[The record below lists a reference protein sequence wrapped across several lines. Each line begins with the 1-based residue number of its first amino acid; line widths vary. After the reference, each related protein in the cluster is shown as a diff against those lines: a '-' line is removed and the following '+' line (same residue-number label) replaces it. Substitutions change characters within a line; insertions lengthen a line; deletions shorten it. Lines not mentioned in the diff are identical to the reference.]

1 MSKKAL
7 WIEAIVFLAFIF
19 AFFILNTALPDR
31 EFSEQENRSLQ
42 QRPAFSFDELFSGQY
57 TKDFEAY
64 TTDQFTLRDEWIT
77 LKAASE
83 LALGKRQNNGMFL
96 CDGGTIIEPYEA
108 PEDGKL
114 EANMEAL
121 NKLVANTDADVYF
134 ALIPGKSDIWAHMLP
149 QNAPRDSEK
158 AAIDYCYSLSD
169 AVNVDI
175 YGKLEEHSSEYIYY
189 RTDHHWTTHGA
200 YLAYEQFCALKG
212 LTPFD
217 PSAEQTVE
225 VPDFYGT
232 HYSATRFWNAEPD
245 TITYYS
251 LDNPMTIYQLTGEAS
266 FEPVET
272 VQLMDPDKLETQD
285 KYGAFLHGNNGYSVI
300 EGDGEGSILV
310 VKDSYGNC
318 FVPYLTKNY
327 AKIGVVDFRDFHYGL
342 DTTIEKEGYD
352 QILILYN
359 FQTFMSD
366 RDVIN
371 LIRPST
377 LQ

>member
-175 YGKLEEHSSEYIYY
+175 YGKLEEHSGEYIYY
-189 RTDHHWTTHGA
+189 RTDHHWTTLGA
-200 YLAYEQFCALKG
+200 YYGFSALAESMG
-212 LTPFD
+212 LDCPD
-217 PSAEQTVE
+217 ISEYGGRETVSE
-225 VPDFYGT
+225 EFYGT
-232 HYSATRFWNAEPD
+232 SWSSSGFSWVEPD
-245 TITYYS
+245 SMEIFVTEPEGLEITNYPQGS
-251 LDNPMTIYQLTGEAS
+251 
-266 FEPVET
+266 PVEG
-272 VQLMDPDKLETQD
+272 QLYDWSRLEVKD
-285 KYGAFLHGNNGYSVI
+285 KYSFFYGGNTPLLEIETGVEGAPSLLILRDSYMDSLSPFLLEGYSRIHILDLRYYRASLSDYIAQNGFDDVLVCY
-300 EGDGEGSILV
+300 SIDNFST
-310 VKDSYGNC
+310 DSNIFLLG
-318 FVPYLTKNY
+318 
-327 AKIGVVDFRDFHYGL
+327 R
-342 DTTIEKEGYD
+342 
-352 QILILYN
+352 
-359 FQTFMSD
+359 
-366 RDVIN
+366 
-371 LIRPST
+371 
-377 LQ
+377 

>member
-175 YGKLEEHSSEYIYY
+175 YGKLEEHSGEYIYY
-189 RTDHHWTTHGA
+189 RTDHHWTTLGA
-200 YLAYEQFCALKG
+200 YYGFSALAESMG
-212 LTPFD
+212 LDCPD
-217 PSAEQTVE
+217 ISEYGGRETVSE
-225 VPDFYGT
+225 EFYGT
-232 HYSATRFWNAEPD
+232 SWSSSGFSWVEPD
-245 TITYYS
+245 SMEIFVTEPEGLEITNYPQGS
-251 LDNPMTIYQLTGEAS
+251 
-266 FEPVET
+266 PVEG
-272 VQLMDPDKLETQD
+272 QLYDWSRLEVKD
-285 KYGAFLHGNNGYSVI
+285 KYSFFYGGNTPLLEI
-300 EGDGEGSILV
+300 ETGVEDAPSLLILR
-310 VKDSYGNC
+310 DSYMDSLSP
-318 FVPYLTKNY
+318 FLLASYSR
-327 AKIGVVDFRDFHYGL
+327 IHIL
-342 DTTIEKEGYD
+342 DLRYYRASLSDYIAQNGFDDVLVCYSID
-352 QILILYN
+352 N
-359 FQTFMSD
+359 F
-366 RDVIN
+366 
-371 LIRPST
+371 ST
-377 LQ
+377 DSNIFLLGR

>member
-108 PEDGKL
+108 PEDDKL

-175 YGKLEEHSSEYIYY
+175 YGKLEEHSGEYIYY
-189 RTDHHWTTHGA
+189 RTDHHWTTLGA
-200 YLAYEQFCALKG
+200 YYGFSALAESMG
-212 LTPFD
+212 LDCPD
-217 PSAEQTVE
+217 ISEYGGRETVSE
-225 VPDFYGT
+225 EFYGT
-232 HYSATRFWNAEPD
+232 SWSSSGFSWVEPD
-245 TITYYS
+245 SMEIFVTEPEGLEITNYPQGS
-251 LDNPMTIYQLTGEAS
+251 
-266 FEPVET
+266 PVEG
-272 VQLMDPDKLETQD
+272 QLYDWSRLEVKD
-285 KYGAFLHGNNGYSVI
+285 KYSFFYGGNTPLLEIETGVEGAPSLL
-300 EGDGEGSILV
+300 ILR
-310 VKDSYGNC
+310 DSYMDSLSP
-318 FVPYLTKNY
+318 FLLASYSR
-327 AKIGVVDFRDFHYGL
+327 IHIL
-342 DTTIEKEGYD
+342 DLRYYRASLSDYIAQNGFDDVLVCYSID
-352 QILILYN
+352 N
-359 FQTFMSD
+359 F
-366 RDVIN
+366 
-371 LIRPST
+371 ST
-377 LQ
+377 DSNIFLLGR

>member
-19 AFFILNTALPDR
+19 AFFILNTAQPDR

-57 TKDFEAY
+57 TKDFETY

-175 YGKLEEHSSEYIYY
+175 YGKLEEHSGEYIYY
-189 RTDHHWTTHGA
+189 RTDHHWTTLGA
-200 YLAYEQFCALKG
+200 YYGFSALAESMG
-212 LTPFD
+212 LDCPD
-217 PSAEQTVE
+217 ISEYGGRETVSE
-225 VPDFYGT
+225 EFYGT
-232 HYSATRFWNAEPD
+232 SWSSSGFSWVEPD
-245 TITYYS
+245 SMEIFVTEPEGLEITNYPQGS
-251 LDNPMTIYQLTGEAS
+251 
-266 FEPVET
+266 PVEG
-272 VQLMDPDKLETQD
+272 QLYDWSRLEVKD
-285 KYGAFLHGNNGYSVI
+285 KYSFFYGGNTPLLEIETGVEGAPSLL
-300 EGDGEGSILV
+300 ILR
-310 VKDSYGNC
+310 DSYMDSLSPFLLASYSRIHILDLRYYRASLSDYIAQNG
-318 FVPYLTKNY
+318 
-327 AKIGVVDFRDFHYGL
+327 FHDVLVCYSI
-342 DTTIEKEGYD
+342 D
-352 QILILYN
+352 N
-359 FQTFMSD
+359 F
-366 RDVIN
+366 
-371 LIRPST
+371 ST
-377 LQ
+377 DSNIFLLGR

>member
-42 QRPAFSFDELFSGQY
+42 QRPPFSFDELFSGQY

-169 AVNVDI
+169 AVNVDV
-175 YGKLEEHSSEYIYY
+175 YGKLEEHSGEYIYY
-189 RTDHHWTTHGA
+189 RTDHHWTTLGA
-200 YLAYEQFCALKG
+200 YYGFSALAESMG
-212 LTPFD
+212 LDCPD
-217 PSAEQTVE
+217 ISEYSGRETVSE
-225 VPDFYGT
+225 EFYGT
-232 HYSATRFWNAEPD
+232 SWSSSGFSWVEPD
-245 TITYYS
+245 SMEIFVTEPEGLEITNYPQGS
-251 LDNPMTIYQLTGEAS
+251 
-266 FEPVET
+266 PVEG
-272 VQLMDPDKLETQD
+272 QLYDWSRLEVKD
-285 KYGAFLHGNNGYSVI
+285 KYSFFYGGNTPLLEI
-300 EGDGEGSILV
+300 ETGVEDAPSLLILR
-310 VKDSYGNC
+310 DSYMDSLSP
-318 FVPYLTKNY
+318 FLLASYSR
-327 AKIGVVDFRDFHYGL
+327 IHIL
-342 DTTIEKEGYD
+342 DLRYYRASLSDYIAQNGFDDVLVCYSID
-352 QILILYN
+352 N
-359 FQTFMSD
+359 F
-366 RDVIN
+366 
-371 LIRPST
+371 ST
-377 LQ
+377 DSNIFLLGR

>member
-175 YGKLEEHSSEYIYY
+175 YGALEEHSGEYIYY
-189 RTDHHWTTHGA
+189 RTDHHWTTLGA
-200 YLAYEQFCALKG
+200 YYGFSALAESMG
-212 LTPFD
+212 LDCPD
-217 PSAEQTVE
+217 ISEYGGRETVSE
-225 VPDFYGT
+225 DFYGT
-232 HYSATRFWNAEPD
+232 SWSSSGFSWVEPD
-245 TITYYS
+245 SMEIFVTEPEGLEITNYPQGS
-251 LDNPMTIYQLTGEAS
+251 
-266 FEPVET
+266 PVEG
-272 VQLMDPDKLETQD
+272 QLYDWSRLEVKD
-285 KYGAFLHGNNGYSVI
+285 KYSFFYGGNTPLLEIETGVEGAPSLL
-300 EGDGEGSILV
+300 ILR
-310 VKDSYGNC
+310 DSYMDSLSP
-318 FVPYLTKNY
+318 FLLESYSR
-327 AKIGVVDFRDFHYGL
+327 IHIL
-342 DTTIEKEGYD
+342 DLRYYRASLSDYIAQNGFDDVLVCYSID
-352 QILILYN
+352 N
-359 FQTFMSD
+359 F
-366 RDVIN
+366 
-371 LIRPST
+371 ST
-377 LQ
+377 DSNIFLLGR

>member
-175 YGKLEEHSSEYIYY
+175 YGKLEEHSGEYIYY
-189 RTDHHWTTHGA
+189 RTDHHWTTLGA
-200 YLAYEQFCALKG
+200 YYGFSALAESMG
-212 LTPFD
+212 LDCPD
-217 PSAEQTVE
+217 ISEYGGRETVSE
-225 VPDFYGT
+225 EFYGT
-232 HYSATRFWNAEPD
+232 SWSSSGFSWVEPD
-245 TITYYS
+245 SMEIFVTEPEGLEITNYPQGS
-251 LDNPMTIYQLTGEAS
+251 
-266 FEPVET
+266 PVEG
-272 VQLMDPDKLETQD
+272 QLYDWSRLEVKD
-285 KYGAFLHGNNGYSVI
+285 KYSFFYGGNTPLLEIETGVEGAPSLL
-300 EGDGEGSILV
+300 ILR
-310 VKDSYGNC
+310 DSYMDSLSP
-318 FVPYLTKNY
+318 FLLASYSR
-327 AKIGVVDFRDFHYGL
+327 IHIL
-342 DTTIEKEGYD
+342 DLRYYRASLSDYIAQNGFDDVLVCYSID
-352 QILILYN
+352 N
-359 FQTFMSD
+359 F
-366 RDVIN
+366 
-371 LIRPST
+371 ST
-377 LQ
+377 DSNIFLLGR

>member
-175 YGKLEEHSSEYIYY
+175 YGKLEEHSGEYIYY
-189 RTDHHWTTHGA
+189 RTDHHWTTLGA
-200 YLAYEQFCALKG
+200 YYGFSALAESMG
-212 LTPFD
+212 LDCPD
-217 PSAEQTVE
+217 ISEYGGRETVSE
-225 VPDFYGT
+225 DFYGT
-232 HYSATRFWNAEPD
+232 SWSSSGFSWVEPD
-245 TITYYS
+245 SMEIFVTEPEGLEITNYPQGS
-251 LDNPMTIYQLTGEAS
+251 
-266 FEPVET
+266 PVEG
-272 VQLMDPDKLETQD
+272 QLYDWSRLEVKD
-285 KYGAFLHGNNGYSVI
+285 KYSFFYGGNTPLLEIETGVEGAPSLLILRDSYMDSLSPFLLEGYSRIHILDLRYYRASLSDYIAQNGFDDVLVCY
-300 EGDGEGSILV
+300 SIDNFST
-310 VKDSYGNC
+310 DSNIFLLG
-318 FVPYLTKNY
+318 
-327 AKIGVVDFRDFHYGL
+327 R
-342 DTTIEKEGYD
+342 
-352 QILILYN
+352 
-359 FQTFMSD
+359 
-366 RDVIN
+366 
-371 LIRPST
+371 
-377 LQ
+377 

>member
-175 YGKLEEHSSEYIYY
+175 YGKLEEHSGEYIYY
-189 RTDHHWTTHGA
+189 RTDHHWTTLGA
-200 YLAYEQFCALKG
+200 YYGFSALAESMG
-212 LTPFD
+212 LDCPD
-217 PSAEQTVE
+217 ISEYSGRETVSE
-225 VPDFYGT
+225 EFYGT
-232 HYSATRFWNAEPD
+232 SWSSSGFSWVEPD
-245 TITYYS
+245 SMEIFVTEPEGLEITNYPQGS
-251 LDNPMTIYQLTGEAS
+251 
-266 FEPVET
+266 PVEG
-272 VQLMDPDKLETQD
+272 QLYDWSRLEVKD
-285 KYGAFLHGNNGYSVI
+285 KYSFFYGGNTPLLEI
-300 EGDGEGSILV
+300 ETGVEDAPSLLILR
-310 VKDSYGNC
+310 DSYMDSLSP
-318 FVPYLTKNY
+318 FLLASYSR
-327 AKIGVVDFRDFHYGL
+327 IHIL
-342 DTTIEKEGYD
+342 DLRYYRASLSDYIAQNGFDDVLVCYSID
-352 QILILYN
+352 N
-359 FQTFMSD
+359 F
-366 RDVIN
+366 
-371 LIRPST
+371 ST
-377 LQ
+377 DSNIFLLGR

>member
-57 TKDFEAY
+57 TKDFETY

-175 YGKLEEHSSEYIYY
+175 YGKLEEHSGEYIYY
-189 RTDHHWTTHGA
+189 RTDHHWTTLGA
-200 YLAYEQFCALKG
+200 YYGFSALAESMG
-212 LTPFD
+212 LDCPD
-217 PSAEQTVE
+217 ISEYSGRETVSE
-225 VPDFYGT
+225 EFYGT
-232 HYSATRFWNAEPD
+232 SWSYSGFSWVEPD
-245 TITYYS
+245 SMEIFVTEPEGLEITNYPQGS
-251 LDNPMTIYQLTGEAS
+251 
-266 FEPVET
+266 PVEG
-272 VQLMDPDKLETQD
+272 QLYDWSRLEVKD
-285 KYGAFLHGNNGYSVI
+285 KYSFFYGGNTPLLEIETGVEGAPSLL
-300 EGDGEGSILV
+300 ILR
-310 VKDSYGNC
+310 DSYMDSLSP
-318 FVPYLTKNY
+318 FLLASYSR
-327 AKIGVVDFRDFHYGL
+327 IHIL
-342 DTTIEKEGYD
+342 DLRYYRASLSDYIAQNGFDDVLVCYSID
-352 QILILYN
+352 N
-359 FQTFMSD
+359 F
-366 RDVIN
+366 
-371 LIRPST
+371 ST
-377 LQ
+377 DSNIFLLGR

>member
-7 WIEAIVFLAFIF
+7 WIEAILFLAFIF

-42 QRPAFSFDELFSGQY
+42 QRPPFSFDELFSGQY

-175 YGKLEEHSSEYIYY
+175 YGKLEEHSGEYIYY
-189 RTDHHWTTHGA
+189 RTDHHWTTLGA
-200 YLAYEQFCALKG
+200 YYGFSALAESMCLDCPDISEYSGRE
-212 LTPFD
+212 
-217 PSAEQTVE
+217 TVSE
-225 VPDFYGT
+225 EFYGT
-232 HYSATRFWNAEPD
+232 SWSSSGFSWVEPD
-245 TITYYS
+245 SMEIFVTEPEGLEITNYPQGS
-251 LDNPMTIYQLTGEAS
+251 
-266 FEPVET
+266 PVEG
-272 VQLMDPDKLETQD
+272 QLYDWSRLEVKD
-285 KYGAFLHGNNGYSVI
+285 KYSFFYGGNTPLLEIETGVEGAPSLL
-300 EGDGEGSILV
+300 ILR
-310 VKDSYGNC
+310 DSYMDSLSP
-318 FVPYLTKNY
+318 FLLASYSR
-327 AKIGVVDFRDFHYGL
+327 IHIL
-342 DTTIEKEGYD
+342 DLRYYRASLSDYIAQNGFDDVLVCYSID
-352 QILILYN
+352 N
-359 FQTFMSD
+359 F
-366 RDVIN
+366 
-371 LIRPST
+371 ST
-377 LQ
+377 DSNIFLLGR

>member
-57 TKDFEAY
+57 TKDFETY

-175 YGKLEEHSSEYIYY
+175 YGKLEEHSGEYIYY
-189 RTDHHWTTHGA
+189 RTDHQWTTLGA
-200 YLAYEQFCALKG
+200 YYGFSALAESMG
-212 LTPFD
+212 LDCPD
-217 PSAEQTVE
+217 ISEYSGRETVSE
-225 VPDFYGT
+225 EFYGT
-232 HYSATRFWNAEPD
+232 SWSSSGFSWVEPD
-245 TITYYS
+245 SMEIFVTEPEGLEITNYPQGS
-251 LDNPMTIYQLTGEAS
+251 
-266 FEPVET
+266 PVEG
-272 VQLMDPDKLETQD
+272 QLYDWSRLEVKD
-285 KYGAFLHGNNGYSVI
+285 KYSFFYGGNTPLLEIETGVEGAPSLL
-300 EGDGEGSILV
+300 ILR
-310 VKDSYGNC
+310 DSYMDSLSP
-318 FVPYLTKNY
+318 FLLESYSR
-327 AKIGVVDFRDFHYGL
+327 IHIL
-342 DTTIEKEGYD
+342 DLRYYRASLSDYID
-352 QILILYN
+352 QNGFDDVLVCYSIDN
-359 FQTFMSD
+359 F
-366 RDVIN
+366 
-371 LIRPST
+371 ST
-377 LQ
+377 DSNIFLLGR

>member
-1 MSKKAL
+1 MSKRAC
-7 WIEAIVFLAFIF
+7 IVTTVLFLVFIGGF
-19 AFFILNTALPDR
+19 CLLISVMPDR
-31 EFSEQENRSLQ
+31 TFSEQENRSLQ

-175 YGKLEEHSSEYIYY
+175 YGKLEEHSGEYIYY
-189 RTDHHWTTHGA
+189 RTDHHWTTLGA
-200 YLAYEQFCALKG
+200 YYGFSALAESMG
-212 LTPFD
+212 LDCPD
-217 PSAEQTVE
+217 ISEYGGRETVSE
-225 VPDFYGT
+225 EFYGT
-232 HYSATRFWNAEPD
+232 SWSSSGFSWVEPD
-245 TITYYS
+245 SMEIFVTEPEGLEITNYPQGS
-251 LDNPMTIYQLTGEAS
+251 
-266 FEPVET
+266 PVEG
-272 VQLMDPDKLETQD
+272 QLYDWSRLEVKD
-285 KYGAFLHGNNGYSVI
+285 KYSFFYGGNTPLLEI
-300 EGDGEGSILV
+300 ETGVEDAPSLLILR
-310 VKDSYGNC
+310 DSYMDSLSP
-318 FVPYLTKNY
+318 FLLESYSR
-327 AKIGVVDFRDFHYGL
+327 IHIL
-342 DTTIEKEGYD
+342 DLRYYRASLSDYIAQNGFDDVLVCYSID
-352 QILILYN
+352 N
-359 FQTFMSD
+359 F
-366 RDVIN
+366 
-371 LIRPST
+371 ST
-377 LQ
+377 DSNIFLLGR

>member
-189 RTDHHWTTHGA
+189 RTDHHWTTLGA
-200 YLAYEQFCALKG
+200 YYGFSALAESMG
-212 LTPFD
+212 LDCPD
-217 PSAEQTVE
+217 ISEYGGRETVSE
-225 VPDFYGT
+225 DFYGT
-232 HYSATRFWNAEPD
+232 SWSSSGFSWVEPD
-245 TITYYS
+245 SMEIFVTEPEGLEITNYPQGS
-251 LDNPMTIYQLTGEAS
+251 
-266 FEPVET
+266 PVEG
-272 VQLMDPDKLETQD
+272 QLYDWSRLEVKD
-285 KYGAFLHGNNGYSVI
+285 KYSFFYGGNTPLLEI
-300 EGDGEGSILV
+300 ETGVEDAPSLLILR
-310 VKDSYGNC
+310 DSYMDSLSP
-318 FVPYLTKNY
+318 FLLASYSR
-327 AKIGVVDFRDFHYGL
+327 IHIL
-342 DTTIEKEGYD
+342 DLRYYRASLSDYIAQNGFDDVLVCYSID
-352 QILILYN
+352 N
-359 FQTFMSD
+359 F
-366 RDVIN
+366 
-371 LIRPST
+371 ST
-377 LQ
+377 DSNIFLLGR

>member
-189 RTDHHWTTHGA
+189 RTDHHWTTLGA
-200 YLAYEQFCALKG
+200 YYGFSALAESMG
-212 LTPFD
+212 LDCPD
-217 PSAEQTVE
+217 ISEYGGRETVSE
-225 VPDFYGT
+225 EFYGT
-232 HYSATRFWNAEPD
+232 SWSSSGFSWVEPD
-245 TITYYS
+245 SMEIFVTEPEGLEITNYPQGS
-251 LDNPMTIYQLTGEAS
+251 
-266 FEPVET
+266 PVEG
-272 VQLMDPDKLETQD
+272 QLYDWSRLEVKD
-285 KYGAFLHGNNGYSVI
+285 KYSFFYGGNTPLLEIETGVEGAPSLL
-300 EGDGEGSILV
+300 ILR
-310 VKDSYGNC
+310 DSYMDSLSP
-318 FVPYLTKNY
+318 FLLESYSR
-327 AKIGVVDFRDFHYGL
+327 IHIL
-342 DTTIEKEGYD
+342 DLRYYRASLSDYIAQNGFDDVLVCYSID
-352 QILILYN
+352 N
-359 FQTFMSD
+359 F
-366 RDVIN
+366 
-371 LIRPST
+371 ST
-377 LQ
+377 DSNIFLLGR

>member
-42 QRPAFSFDELFSGQY
+42 QRPPFSFDELFSGQY

-175 YGKLEEHSSEYIYY
+175 YGKLEEHSGEYIYY
-189 RTDHHWTTHGA
+189 RTDHHWTTLGA
-200 YLAYEQFCALKG
+200 YYGFSALAESMG
-212 LTPFD
+212 LDCPD
-217 PSAEQTVE
+217 ISEYGGRETVSE
-225 VPDFYGT
+225 EFYGT
-232 HYSATRFWNAEPD
+232 SWSSSGFSWVEPD
-245 TITYYS
+245 SMEIFVTEPEGLEITNYPQGS
-251 LDNPMTIYQLTGEAS
+251 
-266 FEPVET
+266 PVEG
-272 VQLMDPDKLETQD
+272 QLYDWSRLEVKD
-285 KYGAFLHGNNGYSVI
+285 KYSFFFGGNTPLLEI
-300 EGDGEGSILV
+300 ETGVEDAPSLLILR
-310 VKDSYGNC
+310 DSYMDSLSP
-318 FVPYLTKNY
+318 FLLASYSR
-327 AKIGVVDFRDFHYGL
+327 IHIL
-342 DTTIEKEGYD
+342 DLRYYRASLSDYIAQNGFDDVLVCYSID
-352 QILILYN
+352 N
-359 FQTFMSD
+359 F
-366 RDVIN
+366 
-371 LIRPST
+371 ST
-377 LQ
+377 DSNIFLLGR

>member
-42 QRPAFSFDELFSGQY
+42 QRPPFSFDELFSGQY

-189 RTDHHWTTHGA
+189 RTDHHWTTLGA
-200 YLAYEQFCALKG
+200 YYGFSALAESMG
-212 LTPFD
+212 LDCPD
-217 PSAEQTVE
+217 ISEYSGRETVSE
-225 VPDFYGT
+225 EFYGT
-232 HYSATRFWNAEPD
+232 SWSSSGFSWVEPD
-245 TITYYS
+245 SMEIFVTEPEGLEITNYPQGS
-251 LDNPMTIYQLTGEAS
+251 
-266 FEPVET
+266 PVEG
-272 VQLMDPDKLETQD
+272 QLYDWSRLEVKD
-285 KYGAFLHGNNGYSVI
+285 KYSFFYGGNTPLLEIETGVEGAPSLL
-300 EGDGEGSILV
+300 ILR
-310 VKDSYGNC
+310 DSYMDSLSP
-318 FVPYLTKNY
+318 FLLESYSR
-327 AKIGVVDFRDFHYGL
+327 IHIL
-342 DTTIEKEGYD
+342 DLRYYRASLSYYID
-352 QILILYN
+352 QNGFDDVLVCYSIDN
-359 FQTFMSD
+359 F
-366 RDVIN
+366 
-371 LIRPST
+371 ST
-377 LQ
+377 DSNIFLLGR

>member
-189 RTDHHWTTHGA
+189 RTDHHWTTLGA
-200 YLAYEQFCALKG
+200 YYGFSALAESMG
-212 LTPFD
+212 LDCPD
-217 PSAEQTVE
+217 ISEYGGRETVSE
-225 VPDFYGT
+225 EFYGT
-232 HYSATRFWNAEPD
+232 SWSSSGFSWVEPD
-245 TITYYS
+245 SMEIFVTEPDGLEITNYPQGS
-251 LDNPMTIYQLTGEAS
+251 
-266 FEPVET
+266 PVEG
-272 VQLMDPDKLETQD
+272 QLYDWSRLEVKD
-285 KYGAFLHGNNGYSVI
+285 KYSFFYGGNTPLLEIETGVEGAPSLLILRDSYMDSLSPFLLEGYSRIHILDLRYYRASLSDYIAQNGFDDVLVCY
-300 EGDGEGSILV
+300 SIDNFST
-310 VKDSYGNC
+310 DSNIFLLG
-318 FVPYLTKNY
+318 
-327 AKIGVVDFRDFHYGL
+327 R
-342 DTTIEKEGYD
+342 
-352 QILILYN
+352 
-359 FQTFMSD
+359 
-366 RDVIN
+366 
-371 LIRPST
+371 
-377 LQ
+377 

>member
-175 YGKLEEHSSEYIYY
+175 YGKLEEHSGEYIYY
-189 RTDHHWTTHGA
+189 RTDHHWTTLGA
-200 YLAYEQFCALKG
+200 YYGFSALAESMG
-212 LTPFD
+212 LDCPD
-217 PSAEQTVE
+217 ISEYSGRETVSE
-225 VPDFYGT
+225 EFYGT
-232 HYSATRFWNAEPD
+232 SWSSSGFSWVEPD
-245 TITYYS
+245 SMEIFVMEPEGLEITNYPQGS
-251 LDNPMTIYQLTGEAS
+251 
-266 FEPVET
+266 PVEG
-272 VQLMDPDKLETQD
+272 QLYDWSRLEVKD
-285 KYGAFLHGNNGYSVI
+285 KYSFFYGGNTPLLEIETGVEGAPSLL
-300 EGDGEGSILV
+300 ILR
-310 VKDSYGNC
+310 DSYMDSLSP
-318 FVPYLTKNY
+318 FLLESHSR
-327 AKIGVVDFRDFHYGL
+327 IHIL
-342 DTTIEKEGYD
+342 DLRYYRASLSDYIAQNGFDDVLVCYSID
-352 QILILYN
+352 N
-359 FQTFMSD
+359 FFTDSNIFLLG
-366 RDVIN
+366 R
-371 LIRPST
+371 
-377 LQ
+377 

>member
-7 WIEAIVFLAFIF
+7 WIEAILFLAFIF

-108 PEDGKL
+108 PEDDKL

-175 YGKLEEHSSEYIYY
+175 YGKLEEHSGEYIYY
-189 RTDHHWTTHGA
+189 RTDHHWTTLGA
-200 YLAYEQFCALKG
+200 YYGFSALAESMG
-212 LTPFD
+212 LDCPD
-217 PSAEQTVE
+217 ISEYGGRETVSE
-225 VPDFYGT
+225 EFYGT
-232 HYSATRFWNAEPD
+232 SWSSSGFSWVEPD
-245 TITYYS
+245 SMEIFVTEPEGLEITNYPQGS
-251 LDNPMTIYQLTGEAS
+251 
-266 FEPVET
+266 PVEG
-272 VQLMDPDKLETQD
+272 QLYDWSRLEVKD
-285 KYGAFLHGNNGYSVI
+285 KYSFFYGGNTPLLEIETGVEGAPSLL
-300 EGDGEGSILV
+300 ILR
-310 VKDSYGNC
+310 DSYMDSLSP
-318 FVPYLTKNY
+318 FLLESYSR
-327 AKIGVVDFRDFHYGL
+327 IHIL
-342 DTTIEKEGYD
+342 DLRYYRASLSDYID
-352 QILILYN
+352 QNGFDDVLVCYSIDN
-359 FQTFMSD
+359 F
-366 RDVIN
+366 
-371 LIRPST
+371 ST
-377 LQ
+377 DSNIFLLGR

>member
-57 TKDFEAY
+57 TKDFETY

-83 LALGKRQNNGMFL
+83 LALGKQQNNGMFL

-175 YGKLEEHSSEYIYY
+175 YGKLEEHSGEYIYY
-189 RTDHHWTTHGA
+189 RTDHHWTTLGA
-200 YLAYEQFCALKG
+200 YYGFSALAESMG
-212 LTPFD
+212 LDCPD
-217 PSAEQTVE
+217 ISEYSGRETVSE
-225 VPDFYGT
+225 EFYGT
-232 HYSATRFWNAEPD
+232 SWSSSGFSWVEPD
-245 TITYYS
+245 SMEIFVTEPEGLEITNYPQGS
-251 LDNPMTIYQLTGEAS
+251 
-266 FEPVET
+266 PVEG
-272 VQLMDPDKLETQD
+272 QLYDWSRLEVKD
-285 KYGAFLHGNNGYSVI
+285 KYSFFYGGNTPLLEI
-300 EGDGEGSILV
+300 ETGVEDAPSLLILR
-310 VKDSYGNC
+310 DSYMDSLSP
-318 FVPYLTKNY
+318 FLLESYSR
-327 AKIGVVDFRDFHYGL
+327 IHIL
-342 DTTIEKEGYD
+342 DLRYYRASLSDYIAQNGFDDVLVCYSID
-352 QILILYN
+352 N
-359 FQTFMSD
+359 F
-366 RDVIN
+366 
-371 LIRPST
+371 ST
-377 LQ
+377 DSNIFLLGR

>member
-175 YGKLEEHSSEYIYY
+175 YGKLEEHSGEYIYY
-189 RTDHHWTTHGA
+189 RTDHHWTTLGA
-200 YLAYEQFCALKG
+200 YYGFSALAESMG
-212 LTPFD
+212 LDCPD
-217 PSAEQTVE
+217 ISEYGGRETVSE
-225 VPDFYGT
+225 EFYGT
-232 HYSATRFWNAEPD
+232 SWSSSGFSWVEPD
-245 TITYYS
+245 SMEIFVTEPEGLEITNYPQGS
-251 LDNPMTIYQLTGEAS
+251 
-266 FEPVET
+266 PVEG
-272 VQLMDPDKLETQD
+272 QLYDWSRLEVKD
-285 KYGAFLHGNNGYSVI
+285 KYSFFYGGNTPLLEIETGVEGAPSLL
-300 EGDGEGSILV
+300 ILR
-310 VKDSYGNC
+310 DSYMDSLSP
-318 FVPYLTKNY
+318 FLLESYSR
-327 AKIGVVDFRDFHYGL
+327 IHIL
-342 DTTIEKEGYD
+342 DLRYYRASLSDYIAQNGFDDVLVCYSID
-352 QILILYN
+352 N
-359 FQTFMSD
+359 F
-366 RDVIN
+366 
-371 LIRPST
+371 ST
-377 LQ
+377 DSNIFLLGR

>member
-19 AFFILNTALPDR
+19 AFFILNTAQPDR

-42 QRPAFSFDELFSGQY
+42 QRPPFSFDELFSGQY

-175 YGKLEEHSSEYIYY
+175 YGKLEEHSGEYIYY
-189 RTDHHWTTHGA
+189 RTDHHWTTLGA
-200 YLAYEQFCALKG
+200 YYGFSALAESMG
-212 LTPFD
+212 LDCPD
-217 PSAEQTVE
+217 ISEYSGRETVSE
-225 VPDFYGT
+225 EFYGT
-232 HYSATRFWNAEPD
+232 SWSSSGFSWVEPD
-245 TITYYS
+245 SMEIFVTEPEGLEITNYPQGS
-251 LDNPMTIYQLTGEAS
+251 
-266 FEPVET
+266 PVEG
-272 VQLMDPDKLETQD
+272 QLYDWSRLEVKD
-285 KYGAFLHGNNGYSVI
+285 KYSFFYGGNTPLLEI
-300 EGDGEGSILV
+300 ETGVEDAPSLLILR
-310 VKDSYGNC
+310 DSYMDSLSP
-318 FVPYLTKNY
+318 FLLESYSR
-327 AKIGVVDFRDFHYGL
+327 IHIL
-342 DTTIEKEGYD
+342 DLRYYRASLSDYIAQNGFDDVLVCYSID
-352 QILILYN
+352 N
-359 FQTFMSD
+359 F
-366 RDVIN
+366 
-371 LIRPST
+371 ST
-377 LQ
+377 DSNIFLLGR

>member
-189 RTDHHWTTHGA
+189 RTDHHWTTLGA
-200 YLAYEQFCALKG
+200 YYGFSALAESMG
-212 LTPFD
+212 LDCPD
-217 PSAEQTVE
+217 ISEYSGRETVSE
-225 VPDFYGT
+225 EFYGT
-232 HYSATRFWNAEPD
+232 SWSSSGFSWVEPD
-245 TITYYS
+245 SMEIFVTEPEGLEITNYPQGS
-251 LDNPMTIYQLTGEAS
+251 
-266 FEPVET
+266 PVEG
-272 VQLMDPDKLETQD
+272 QLYDWSRLEVKD
-285 KYGAFLHGNNGYSVI
+285 KYSFFYGGNTPLLEIETGVEGAPSLL
-300 EGDGEGSILV
+300 ILR
-310 VKDSYGNC
+310 DSYMDSLSP
-318 FVPYLTKNY
+318 FLLESYSR
-327 AKIGVVDFRDFHYGL
+327 IHIL
-342 DTTIEKEGYD
+342 DLRYYRASLSDYIAQNGFDDVLVCYSID
-352 QILILYN
+352 N
-359 FQTFMSD
+359 F
-366 RDVIN
+366 
-371 LIRPST
+371 ST
-377 LQ
+377 DSNIFLLGR

>member
-57 TKDFEAY
+57 TKDFETY

-175 YGKLEEHSSEYIYY
+175 YGKLEEHSGEYIYY
-189 RTDHHWTTHGA
+189 RTDHHWTTLGA
-200 YLAYEQFCALKG
+200 YYGFSALAESMG
-212 LTPFD
+212 LDCPD
-217 PSAEQTVE
+217 ISEYGGRETVSE
-225 VPDFYGT
+225 EFYGT
-232 HYSATRFWNAEPD
+232 SWSSSGFSWVEPD
-245 TITYYS
+245 SMEIFVTEPEGLEITNYPQGS
-251 LDNPMTIYQLTGEAS
+251 
-266 FEPVET
+266 PVEG
-272 VQLMDPDKLETQD
+272 QLYDWSRLEVKD
-285 KYGAFLHGNNGYSVI
+285 KYSFFYGGNTPLLEI
-300 EGDGEGSILV
+300 ETGVEDAPSLLILR
-310 VKDSYGNC
+310 DSYMDSLSP
-318 FVPYLTKNY
+318 FLLESYSR
-327 AKIGVVDFRDFHYGL
+327 IHIL
-342 DTTIEKEGYD
+342 DLRYYRASLSDYIAQNGFDDVLVCYSID
-352 QILILYN
+352 N
-359 FQTFMSD
+359 F
-366 RDVIN
+366 
-371 LIRPST
+371 ST
-377 LQ
+377 DSNIFLLGR

>member
-175 YGKLEEHSSEYIYY
+175 YGKLEEHSGEYIYY
-189 RTDHHWTTHGA
+189 RTDHHWTTLGA
-200 YLAYEQFCALKG
+200 YYGFSALAESMG
-212 LTPFD
+212 LDCPD
-217 PSAEQTVE
+217 ISEYGWRETVSE
-225 VPDFYGT
+225 EFYGT
-232 HYSATRFWNAEPD
+232 SWSSSGFSWVEPD
-245 TITYYS
+245 SMEIFVTEPEGLEITNYPQGS
-251 LDNPMTIYQLTGEAS
+251 
-266 FEPVET
+266 PVEG
-272 VQLMDPDKLETQD
+272 QLYDWSRLEVKD
-285 KYGAFLHGNNGYSVI
+285 KYSFFYGGNTPLLEIETGVEGAPSLL
-300 EGDGEGSILV
+300 ILR
-310 VKDSYGNC
+310 DSYMDSLSP
-318 FVPYLTKNY
+318 FLLESYSR
-327 AKIGVVDFRDFHYGL
+327 IHIL
-342 DTTIEKEGYD
+342 DLRYYRASLSDYIAENGFDDVLVCYSID
-352 QILILYN
+352 N
-359 FQTFMSD
+359 F
-366 RDVIN
+366 
-371 LIRPST
+371 ST
-377 LQ
+377 DSNIFLLGR

>member
-42 QRPAFSFDELFSGQY
+42 QRPPFSFDELFSGQY
-57 TKDFEAY
+57 TKDFETY
-64 TTDQFTLRDEWIT
+64 TTDQFTLRDDWIT

-175 YGKLEEHSSEYIYY
+175 YGKLEEHSGEYIYY
-189 RTDHHWTTHGA
+189 RTDHHWTTLGA
-200 YLAYEQFCALKG
+200 YYGFSALAESMG
-212 LTPFD
+212 LDCPD
-217 PSAEQTVE
+217 ISEYSGRETVSE
-225 VPDFYGT
+225 EFYGT
-232 HYSATRFWNAEPD
+232 SWSSSGFSWVEPD
-245 TITYYS
+245 SMEIFVTEPEGLEITNYPQGS
-251 LDNPMTIYQLTGEAS
+251 
-266 FEPVET
+266 PVEG
-272 VQLMDPDKLETQD
+272 QLYDWSRLEVKD
-285 KYGAFLHGNNGYSVI
+285 KYSFFYGGNTPLLEIETGVEGAPSLL
-300 EGDGEGSILV
+300 ILR
-310 VKDSYGNC
+310 DSYMDSLSP
-318 FVPYLTKNY
+318 FLLESYSR
-327 AKIGVVDFRDFHYGL
+327 IHIL
-342 DTTIEKEGYD
+342 DLRYYRASLSDYIAENGFDDVLVCYSID
-352 QILILYN
+352 N
-359 FQTFMSD
+359 F
-366 RDVIN
+366 
-371 LIRPST
+371 ST
-377 LQ
+377 DSNIFLLGR

>member
-189 RTDHHWTTHGA
+189 RTDHHWTTLGA
-200 YLAYEQFCALKG
+200 YYGFSALAESMG
-212 LTPFD
+212 LDCPD
-217 PSAEQTVE
+217 ISEYSGRETVSE
-225 VPDFYGT
+225 EFYGT
-232 HYSATRFWNAEPD
+232 SWSSSGFSWVEPD
-245 TITYYS
+245 SMEIFVTEPEGLEITNYPQGS
-251 LDNPMTIYQLTGEAS
+251 
-266 FEPVET
+266 PVEG
-272 VQLMDPDKLETQD
+272 QLYDWSRLEVKD
-285 KYGAFLHGNNGYSVI
+285 KYSFFYGGNTPLLEIETGVEGAPSLLILRDSYTDSLSPFLLEGYSHIHILDLRYYRASLSDYIAQNGFDDVLVCY
-300 EGDGEGSILV
+300 SIDNFST
-310 VKDSYGNC
+310 DSNIFLLG
-318 FVPYLTKNY
+318 
-327 AKIGVVDFRDFHYGL
+327 R
-342 DTTIEKEGYD
+342 
-352 QILILYN
+352 
-359 FQTFMSD
+359 
-366 RDVIN
+366 
-371 LIRPST
+371 
-377 LQ
+377 

>member
-42 QRPAFSFDELFSGQY
+42 QRPPFSFDELFSGQY

-175 YGKLEEHSSEYIYY
+175 YSALEAHSSEYVYY
-189 RTDHHWTTHGA
+189 RTDHHWTTLGA
-200 YLAYEQFCALKG
+200 YYGFSALAESMG
-212 LTPFD
+212 LDCPD
-217 PSAEQTVE
+217 ISEYGGRETVSE
-225 VPDFYGT
+225 EFYGT
-232 HYSATRFWNAEPD
+232 SWSSSGFSWVEPD
-245 TITYYS
+245 SMEIFVTEPEGLEITNYPQGS
-251 LDNPMTIYQLTGEAS
+251 
-266 FEPVET
+266 PVEG
-272 VQLMDPDKLETQD
+272 QLYDWSRLEVKD
-285 KYGAFLHGNNGYSVI
+285 KYSFFYGGNTPLLEI
-300 EGDGEGSILV
+300 ETGVEDAPSLLILR
-310 VKDSYGNC
+310 DSYMDSLSP
-318 FVPYLTKNY
+318 FLLASYSR
-327 AKIGVVDFRDFHYGL
+327 IHIL
-342 DTTIEKEGYD
+342 DLRYYRASLSDYIAQNGFDDVLVCYSID
-352 QILILYN
+352 N
-359 FQTFMSD
+359 F
-366 RDVIN
+366 
-371 LIRPST
+371 ST
-377 LQ
+377 DSNIFLLGR

>member
-42 QRPAFSFDELFSGQY
+42 QRPPFSFDELFSGQY
-57 TKDFEAY
+57 TKDFETY

-175 YGKLEEHSSEYIYY
+175 YGKLEEHSGEYIYY
-189 RTDHHWTTHGA
+189 RTDHHWTTLGA
-200 YLAYEQFCALKG
+200 YYGFSALAESMG
-212 LTPFD
+212 LDCPD
-217 PSAEQTVE
+217 ISEYSGRETVSE
-225 VPDFYGT
+225 EFYGT
-232 HYSATRFWNAEPD
+232 SWSSSGFSWVEPD
-245 TITYYS
+245 SMEIFVTEPEGLEITNYPQGS
-251 LDNPMTIYQLTGEAS
+251 
-266 FEPVET
+266 PVEG
-272 VQLMDPDKLETQD
+272 LLYDWSRLEVKD
-285 KYGAFLHGNNGYSVI
+285 KYSFFYGGNTPLLEI
-300 EGDGEGSILV
+300 ETGVEDAPSLLILR
-310 VKDSYGNC
+310 DSYMDSLSP
-318 FVPYLTKNY
+318 FLLASYSR
-327 AKIGVVDFRDFHYGL
+327 IHIL
-342 DTTIEKEGYD
+342 DLRYYRASLSDYIAQNGFDDVLVCYSID
-352 QILILYN
+352 N
-359 FQTFMSD
+359 F
-366 RDVIN
+366 
-371 LIRPST
+371 ST
-377 LQ
+377 DSNIFLLGR

>member
-42 QRPAFSFDELFSGQY
+42 QRPPFSFDELFSGQY
-57 TKDFEAY
+57 TKDFETY

-175 YGKLEEHSSEYIYY
+175 YGKLEEHSGEYIYY
-189 RTDHHWTTHGA
+189 RTDHHWTTLGA
-200 YLAYEQFCALKG
+200 YYGFSALAESMG
-212 LTPFD
+212 LDCPD
-217 PSAEQTVE
+217 ISEYGGRETVSE
-225 VPDFYGT
+225 EFYGT
-232 HYSATRFWNAEPD
+232 SWSSSGFSWVEPD
-245 TITYYS
+245 SMEIFVTEPEGLEITNYPQGS
-251 LDNPMTIYQLTGEAS
+251 
-266 FEPVET
+266 PVEG
-272 VQLMDPDKLETQD
+272 QLYDWSRLEVKD
-285 KYGAFLHGNNGYSVI
+285 KYSFFYGGNTPLLEIETGVEGAPSLL
-300 EGDGEGSILV
+300 ILR
-310 VKDSYGNC
+310 DSYMDSLSP
-318 FVPYLTKNY
+318 FLLESYSR
-327 AKIGVVDFRDFHYGL
+327 IHIL
-342 DTTIEKEGYD
+342 DLRYYRASLSDYID
-352 QILILYN
+352 QNGFDDVLVCYSIDN
-359 FQTFMSD
+359 F
-366 RDVIN
+366 
-371 LIRPST
+371 ST
-377 LQ
+377 DSNIFLLGR

>member
-42 QRPAFSFDELFSGQY
+42 QRPPFSFDELFSGQY
-57 TKDFEAY
+57 TKDFETY

-175 YGKLEEHSSEYIYY
+175 YGKLEEHSGEYIYY
-189 RTDHHWTTHGA
+189 RTDHHWTTLGA
-200 YLAYEQFCALKG
+200 YYGFSALAESMG
-212 LTPFD
+212 LDCPD
-217 PSAEQTVE
+217 ISEYGGRETVSE
-225 VPDFYGT
+225 EFYGT
-232 HYSATRFWNAEPD
+232 SWSSSGFSWVEPD
-245 TITYYS
+245 SMEIFVTEPEGLEITNYPQGS
-251 LDNPMTIYQLTGEAS
+251 
-266 FEPVET
+266 PVEG
-272 VQLMDPDKLETQD
+272 QLYDWSRLEVKD
-285 KYGAFLHGNNGYSVI
+285 KYSFFYGGNTPLLEIETGVEGAPSLL
-300 EGDGEGSILV
+300 ILR
-310 VKDSYGNC
+310 DSYMDSLSP
-318 FVPYLTKNY
+318 FLLESYSR
-327 AKIGVVDFRDFHYGL
+327 IHIL
-342 DTTIEKEGYD
+342 DLRYYRASLSDYIAQNGFDDVLVCYSID
-352 QILILYN
+352 N
-359 FQTFMSD
+359 F
-366 RDVIN
+366 
-371 LIRPST
+371 ST
-377 LQ
+377 DSNIFLLGR

>member
-57 TKDFEAY
+57 TKDFETY

-175 YGKLEEHSSEYIYY
+175 YGKLEEHSGEYIYY
-189 RTDHHWTTHGA
+189 RTDHHWTTLGA
-200 YLAYEQFCALKG
+200 YYGFSALAESMG
-212 LTPFD
+212 LDCPD
-217 PSAEQTVE
+217 ISEYGGRETVSE
-225 VPDFYGT
+225 EFYGT
-232 HYSATRFWNAEPD
+232 SWSSSGFSWVEPD
-245 TITYYS
+245 SMEIFVTEPEGLEITNYPQGS
-251 LDNPMTIYQLTGEAS
+251 
-266 FEPVET
+266 PVEG
-272 VQLMDPDKLETQD
+272 QLYDWSRLEVKD
-285 KYGAFLHGNNGYSVI
+285 KYSFFYGGNTPLLEIETGVEGAPSLL
-300 EGDGEGSILV
+300 ILR
-310 VKDSYGNC
+310 DSYMDSLSP
-318 FVPYLTKNY
+318 FLLESYSR
-327 AKIGVVDFRDFHYGL
+327 IHIL
-342 DTTIEKEGYD
+342 DLRYYRASLSDYIAQNGFDDVLVCYSID
-352 QILILYN
+352 N
-359 FQTFMSD
+359 F
-366 RDVIN
+366 
-371 LIRPST
+371 ST
-377 LQ
+377 DSNIFLLGR

>member
-42 QRPAFSFDELFSGQY
+42 QRPPFSFDELFSGQY
-57 TKDFEAY
+57 TKDFETY

-175 YGKLEEHSSEYIYY
+175 YGKLEEHSGEYIYY
-189 RTDHHWTTHGA
+189 RTDHHWTTLGA
-200 YLAYEQFCALKG
+200 YYGFSALAESMG
-212 LTPFD
+212 LDCPD
-217 PSAEQTVE
+217 ISEYSGRETVSE
-225 VPDFYGT
+225 EFYGT
-232 HYSATRFWNAEPD
+232 SWSSSGFSWVEPD
-245 TITYYS
+245 SMEIFVTEPEGLEIMNYPQGS
-251 LDNPMTIYQLTGEAS
+251 
-266 FEPVET
+266 PVEG
-272 VQLMDPDKLETQD
+272 QLYDWSRLEVKD
-285 KYGAFLHGNNGYSVI
+285 KYSFFYGGNTPLLEIETGVEGAPSLLILRDSYMDSLSPFLLEGYSRIHILDLRYYRASLSDYIAQNGFDDVLVCY
-300 EGDGEGSILV
+300 SIDNFST
-310 VKDSYGNC
+310 DSNIFLLG
-318 FVPYLTKNY
+318 
-327 AKIGVVDFRDFHYGL
+327 R
-342 DTTIEKEGYD
+342 
-352 QILILYN
+352 
-359 FQTFMSD
+359 
-366 RDVIN
+366 
-371 LIRPST
+371 
-377 LQ
+377 

>member
-42 QRPAFSFDELFSGQY
+42 QRPPFSFDELFSGQY
-57 TKDFEAY
+57 TKDFETY

-175 YGKLEEHSSEYIYY
+175 YGKLEEHSGEYIYY
-189 RTDHHWTTHGA
+189 RTDHHWTTLGA
-200 YLAYEQFCALKG
+200 YYGFSALAESMG
-212 LTPFD
+212 LDCPD
-217 PSAEQTVE
+217 ISEYSGRETVSE
-225 VPDFYGT
+225 EFYGT
-232 HYSATRFWNAEPD
+232 SWSSSGFSWVEPD
-245 TITYYS
+245 SMEIFVTEPEGLEITNYPQGS
-251 LDNPMTIYQLTGEAS
+251 
-266 FEPVET
+266 PVEG
-272 VQLMDPDKLETQD
+272 QLYDWSRLEVKD
-285 KYGAFLHGNNGYSVI
+285 KYSFFYGGNTPLLEI
-300 EGDGEGSILV
+300 ETGVEDAPSLLILR
-310 VKDSYGNC
+310 DSYMDSLSP
-318 FVPYLTKNY
+318 FLLASYSR
-327 AKIGVVDFRDFHYGL
+327 IHIL
-342 DTTIEKEGYD
+342 DLRYYRASLSDYIAQNGFDDVLVCYSID
-352 QILILYN
+352 N
-359 FQTFMSD
+359 F
-366 RDVIN
+366 
-371 LIRPST
+371 ST
-377 LQ
+377 DSNIFLLGR

>member
-57 TKDFEAY
+57 TKDFETY

-83 LALGKRQNNGMFL
+83 LALGKQQNNGMFL

-175 YGKLEEHSSEYIYY
+175 YGKLEEHSGEYIYY
-189 RTDHHWTTHGA
+189 RTDHHWTTLGA
-200 YLAYEQFCALKG
+200 YYGFSALAESMG
-212 LTPFD
+212 LDCPD
-217 PSAEQTVE
+217 ISEYSGRETVSE
-225 VPDFYGT
+225 EFYGT
-232 HYSATRFWNAEPD
+232 SWSSSGFSWVEPD
-245 TITYYS
+245 SMEIFVTEPEGLEITNYPQGS
-251 LDNPMTIYQLTGEAS
+251 
-266 FEPVET
+266 PVEG
-272 VQLMDPDKLETQD
+272 QLYDWSRLEVKD
-285 KYGAFLHGNNGYSVI
+285 KYSFFYGGNTPLLEIETGVEGAPSLLILRDSYMDSLSPFLLEGYSRIHILDLRYYRASLSDYIAQNGFDDVLVCY
-300 EGDGEGSILV
+300 SIDNFST
-310 VKDSYGNC
+310 DSNIFLLG
-318 FVPYLTKNY
+318 
-327 AKIGVVDFRDFHYGL
+327 R
-342 DTTIEKEGYD
+342 
-352 QILILYN
+352 
-359 FQTFMSD
+359 
-366 RDVIN
+366 
-371 LIRPST
+371 
-377 LQ
+377 

>member
-42 QRPAFSFDELFSGQY
+42 QRPPFSFDELFSGQY

-175 YGKLEEHSSEYIYY
+175 YGKLEEHSGEYIYY
-189 RTDHHWTTHGA
+189 RTDHHWTTLGA
-200 YLAYEQFCALKG
+200 YYGFSALAESMG
-212 LTPFD
+212 LDCPD
-217 PSAEQTVE
+217 ISEYSGRETVSE
-225 VPDFYGT
+225 EFYGT
-232 HYSATRFWNAEPD
+232 SWSSSGFSWVEPD
-245 TITYYS
+245 SMEIFVTEPEGLEITNYPQGS
-251 LDNPMTIYQLTGEAS
+251 
-266 FEPVET
+266 PVEG
-272 VQLMDPDKLETQD
+272 QLYDWSRLEVKD
-285 KYGAFLHGNNGYSVI
+285 KYSFFYGGNTPLLEI
-300 EGDGEGSILV
+300 ETGVEDAPSLLILR
-310 VKDSYGNC
+310 DSYMDSLSP
-318 FVPYLTKNY
+318 FLLESYSR
-327 AKIGVVDFRDFHYGL
+327 IHIL
-342 DTTIEKEGYD
+342 DLRYYRASLSDYIAQNGFDDVLVCYSID
-352 QILILYN
+352 N
-359 FQTFMSD
+359 F
-366 RDVIN
+366 
-371 LIRPST
+371 ST
-377 LQ
+377 DSNIFLLGR